1 MYKTTSSPPHLS
13 STDKTFTALP
23 AISFA
28 QRFKKVSHLGLD
40 DVGVDLSD
48 SVDGVRSHDA
58 QVRHVHPLAPLLLD
72 QGHLPQLVH
81 VLWVESY
88 DFLQRQKHRGSGSA
102 RPDSRCRCVLVSRDS
117 YVEVALVDLVDDLQV
132 SRQQGLQQVHGP
144 ALQSFGQDGVVGVG
158 EGAPG
163 QVPGL
168 PEEKHRVTRDDFIEV
183 YKSKSALSR
192 KLHHRRCV
200 TNCLCLWSSTPLCN
214 TDICFALVKICG
226 CNFLCFVHKKNPIS
240 SFKPGAA
247 LSPSHSA
254 LTHRVPVELLDV
266 HKDPHQLGDGHGRVG
281 VVQLDGNLRTRRF

>member
-1 MYKTTSSPPHLS
+1 MYKTASSLPDLS
-13 STDKTFTALP
+13 YTDKTFTAP
-23 AISFA
+23 PSISSA
-28 QRFKKVSHLGLD
+28 QRFKKVSHFGLD
-40 DVGVDLSD
+40 DVGVDLGD
-48 SVDGVRSHDA
+48 SVDGVRPHDA

-81 VLWVESY
+81 VLRIESC
-88 DFLQRQKHRGSGSA
+88 DFLQRQKRTRSDSA
-102 RPDSRCRCVLVSRDS
+102 RPNSWCWRVFVSRGS

-168 PEEKHRVTRDDFIEV
+168 PEEKRRITLDDFREV

-192 KLHHRRCV
+192 KLHHRRCE

-214 TDICFALVKICG
+214 TDICFALV
-226 CNFLCFVHKKNPIS
+226 
-240 SFKPGAA
+240 
-247 LSPSHSA
+247 
-254 LTHRVPVELLDV
+254 
-266 HKDPHQLGDGHGRVG
+266 
-281 VVQLDGNLRTRRF
+281 